1 MKAKTAR
8 NTRRAGVP
16 RNTRP
21 RPLAGQM
28 VIAETVASANGKTRA
43 KARHKSVISLRL
55 SSATL
60 AALDVECE
68 RRRAKLRREG
78 RNWPVV
84 TRTTLIEEGIAHV
97 VKR

>member
-1 MKAKTAR
+1 MKARAAR
-8 NTRRAGVP
+8 DTRRDAP
-16 RNTRP
+16 KRNARP

-43 KARHKSVISLRL
+43 KARQKSVISLRL

-68 RRRAKLRREG
+68 RRRAKLKREG
-78 RNWPVV
+78 QYWPVV
-84 TRTTLIEEGIAHV
+84 TRTTLIEEGIAYV